1 MPLFFGPPPLF
12 LYNKEITTRIHN
24 SSVDLLASRG
34 PYVRISPS
42 SHHALREGPTT
53 LDEGGEA
60 FAHQT
65 LATHPLHS
73 FSVREDDEPLDDE
86 MEALS
91 SLSSSDTSI
100 SNHDAL
106 GPPSCGTAGG
116 GCGASAWWWC
126 RCPPTRVR
134 RVPACS
140 NMPCV
145 VVVDISAPCDDDD
158 GGGGDDGGAGCWWSG
173 HKPKVEMTTR
183 PLWQGC
189 RVTWKMRAW
198 SAQGT
203 QLVFLGVTLTSH
215 PSL

>member
-1 MPLFFGPPPLF
+1 MPLLIDPPQSL
-12 LYNKEITTRIHN
+12 NKDISIGIHD
-24 SSVDLLASRG
+24 SSVLLLPES
-34 PYVRISPS
+34 RISPS
-42 SHHALREGPTT
+42 SYHAPREGPTAP
-53 LDEGGEA
+53 EGEGE

-73 FSVREDDEPLDDE
+73 FSVNEDDEPLDDE
-86 MEALS
+86 TEALS
-91 SLSSSDTSI
+91 SLSSSETSI

-106 GPPSCGTAGG
+106 GPPSCGTGG
-116 GCGASAWWWC
+116 GCSGAAWC
-126 RCPPTRVR
+126 RCPPTRVCR
-134 RVPACS
+134 EPS
-140 NMPCV
+140 SIPPIPCV
-145 VVVDISAPCDDDD
+145 DVSASCD
-158 GGGGDDGGAGCWWSG
+158 GGGGGGVCCCSWSG

-189 RVTWKMRAW
+189 LVTWKMRAW